1 MAESAPAE
9 LITFSQAASV
19 LGCHYQ
25 QIKRLVERE
34 WFPTAV
40 QDGET
45 MIVREGLEQR
55 WHSRPRLR
63 NRPLTA
69 PPGDQEQQA
78 PAAVAEPP
86 APGKRRGRPRKAP
99 EDPGADRPPDRQH
112 RPMPARGAD
121 ERGEAPDWNVE
132 RSWTEYERN
141 RGLMMDNLVKEG
153 KLVYK
158 EDMEI
163 AYNAVFSQ
171 MLTRGHSAAK
181 QIKLQIPHLSLEEMG
196 IIESVILDIFQQTS
210 EDDFEELPE

>member
-1 MAESAPAE
+1 
-9 LITFSQAASV
+9 
-19 LGCHYQ
+19 
-25 QIKRLVERE
+25 
-34 WFPTAV
+34 
-40 QDGET
+40 

-55 WHSRPRLR
+55 WHSRPRVR

-69 PPGDQEQQA
+69 PPVVQEQQA
-78 PAAVAEPP
+78 EAAAAEPP

-99 EDPGADRPPDRQH
+99 EDPGSDRPPDRQH

-153 KLVYK
+153 KLVYR

>member
-1 MAESAPAE
+1 
-9 LITFSQAASV
+9 
-19 LGCHYQ
+19 
-25 QIKRLVERE
+25 
-34 WFPTAV
+34 
-40 QDGET
+40 
-45 MIVREGLEQR
+45 MIVRAGLEQR
-55 WHSRPRLR
+55 WHSRPRVR

-69 PPGDQEQQA
+69 PPGDQRQQA
-78 PAAVAEPP
+78 SAPAAEPP
-86 APGKRRGRPRKAP
+86 APAKRRGRPRKAP
-99 EDPGADRPPDRQH
+99 EDAGEDRPPERQH

-153 KLVYK
+153 RLVYK

-163 AYNAVFSQ
+163 AYNAVLSQ
-171 MLTRGHSAAK
+171 MLTRGHSASK

-196 IIESVILDIFQQTS
+196 LIESVILDIFQQTS

>member
-1 MAESAPAE
+1 MAESAQTE
-9 LITFSQAASV
+9 LITFSQAAAV

-25 QIKRLVERE
+25 QIKRLVKRE

-40 QDGET
+40 QDGEI

-55 WHSRPRLR
+55 WHSRPRVR

-69 PPGDQEQQA
+69 PPVVQEQQA
-78 PAAVAEPP
+78 EAAAAEPP

-99 EDPGADRPPDRQH
+99 EDPGSDRPPDRQH

-153 KLVYK
+153 KLVYR

>member
-1 MAESAPAE
+1 MAEDAPKE

-25 QIKRLVERE
+25 QIKRLVARE
-34 WFPTAV
+34 WFPTAE
-40 QDGET
+40 QNGEL

-55 WHSRPRLR
+55 WRDRPRLR
-63 NRPLTA
+63 NRPLVA
-69 PPGDQEQQA
+69 PPEAKTVEQEPDQ
-78 PAAVAEPP
+78 PP
-86 APGKRRGRPRKAP
+86 RARGGRPRKAP
-99 EDPGADRPPDRQH
+99 AEPGSERPADRQH
-112 RPMPARGAD
+112 MPRPARGVD
-121 ERGEAPDWNVE
+121 ERGDVPDWNVE

-158 EDMEI
+158 EDIEI

-181 QIKLQIPHLSLEEMG
+181 QIKLQIPHLSLEE
-196 IIESVILDIFQQTS
+196 INVIESIILDIFQQTA
-210 EDDFEELPE
+210 DHDYGDLPE